1 MDANRPPWSM
11 NDLVRA
17 RSERGTGE
25 VPPQLLS
32 LESSR
37 SVVVPTASARE
48 QTPQITSASPLGEDH
63 VRLALNTEVLTSV
76 PGTMAERV
84 PAAELAAVGG
94 AFRTESGPRPD
105 WAGLSYLPS
114 PSVPATPDV
123 LRRFNGRLVD
133 PSICEAHLF
142 NGDNRTEYWPSG
154 YPWHAV
160 GKLFV
165 WADAA
170 NPTHSW
176 IATGALVGRNV
187 VLTAS
192 HAFPW
197 NSPNWGIK
205 FVPAFYDS
213 ASILGTSVSSWVGSA
228 RGYQEHAQGND
239 MVVLRLYDPLGDWLG
254 WFGSRTYNGAWE
266 DQPFWTFCGYP
277 CDRANATRP
286 HYQAGIPVIDD
297 DSEGSALEIEHKGDE
312 ADGMSGGPLFGWWN
326 GSPDVIGTHSGV
338 EKETVF
344 SSWQSV
350 AAGGSALVSWAQQ
363 NW

>member
-11 NDLVRA
+11 NELVRA

-32 LESSR
+32 PESSR
-37 SVVVPTASARE
+37 SVVVPTGSAQE

-63 VRLALNTEVLTSV
+63 VRLALNTEVLT
-76 PGTMAERV
+76 
-84 PAAELAAVGG
+84 
-94 AFRTESGPRPD
+94 
-105 WAGLSYLPS
+105 
-114 PSVPATPDV
+114 SVPATPDV

-228 RGYQEHAQGND
+228 RGYQEHARSSTTPKA
-239 MVVLRLYDPLGDWLG
+239 VR
-254 WFGSRTYNGAWE
+254 SRSST
-266 DQPFWTFCGYP
+266 
-277 CDRANATRP
+277 RAMRRTACP
-286 HYQAGIPVIDD
+286 
-297 DSEGSALEIEHKGDE
+297 EIRS
-312 ADGMSGGPLFGWWN
+312 SGGGTDLLTSSVRIPAWKRRRF
-326 GSPDVIGTHSGV
+326 SPAGRASRPGGPHSSRSSHGHSGTGEPMPV
-338 EKETVF
+338 DG
-344 SSWQSV
+344 V
-350 AAGGSALVSWAQQ
+350 AVPPPRG
-363 NW
+363 